1 MVKLAIPEGDLD
13 VLAIGETVVDFI
25 SDEQSER
32 LREVSTF
39 RRYLGGSP
47 ANVAVHVAKLGG
59 RAAVVSKTGAGA
71 FGSFLRA
78 ELRAAGVDD
87 GYLVM
92 DGRVHTTLVFIARS
106 SGTPEFQTLRG
117 GDAQLEP
124 RDVPREAVR
133 RARVV
138 HASTFALSRP
148 PARYAVERAFE
159 MAREADK
166 LISLD
171 PNYSP
176 VVWPDLDE
184 ARRVLPRMLG
194 YAAVTKPSLDDCR
207 RFFGDHAPAETYL
220 ERFHELGP
228 QVVVLTMGAEGI
240 LLSHE
245 GHATHLS
252 VPAVDA
258 VDATGAGDAFWAA
271 FLVALL
277 DGNVLERCARFAREI
292 VIRKLS
298 TVGPVPGIID
308 REQVYR
314 ALDRAR

>member
-1 MVKLAIPEGDLD
+1 MAKLTVPEGDLD

-25 SDEQSER
+25 SDEDSER
-32 LREVSTF
+32 LRDASTF

-59 RAAVVSKTGAGA
+59 RAAVVSKIGAGA

-87 GYLVM
+87 RYLVM
-92 DGRVHTTLVFIARS
+92 DRRVHTTLVFIARS

-124 RDVPREAVR
+124 RDVPGEAIR

-148 PARYAVERAFE
+148 PARQAVEHAFE
-159 MAREADK
+159 LAREAGK

-184 ARRVLPRMLG
+184 AREILPRMLA

-207 RFFGDHAPAETYL
+207 RFFGDDAAAETYL
-220 ERFHELGP
+220 QRFHQLGP
-228 QVVVLTMGAEGI
+228 PVVVLTMGAEGI
-240 LLSHE
+240 LLSRD
-245 GHATHLS
+245 GHVIHLP
-252 VPAVDA
+252 VPAVEA

-271 FLVALL
+271 FLMALL
-277 DGNVLERCARFAREI
+277 DGNELERCARFGREI
-292 VIRKLS
+292 VARKLS

-314 ALDRAR
+314 DLDQAG